1 LRSVYAFLVAAS
13 LAASL
18 LAPGAALAQ
27 GSEKQAETLFTE
39 GRAAMEK
46 GDIETACKKFIES
59 FDISGALGPLLNLA
73 ECEEK
78 RGRPA
83 TALARWKRGLIK
95 LQEKP
100 KDKRIGPVQE
110 RITALEKVVP
120 RLTVKLAPNAPEGT
134 RVRIDGEIIEMP
146 SGPVPVDPGERTVT
160 VRAPDHEERK
170 YKVAVVEL
178 DRKELTV
185 TVGRKNSEIPP
196 GGGGDTGGGS
206 TGGGDTGGGDTGG
219 GDTGGGQVGGGGQGG
234 GEEGGG
240 IQRTLG
246 FASLGVGVAGLA
258 AFAVTGG
265 LMAAKQGEIKDLKC
279 DPDKHTCQDSKDIP
293 TANDY
298 ASTGATLGLVNTITL
313 AAGAGFVVLGTI
325 LVVTSGG
332 GKKTAPEPTAVGVA
346 PLPGG
351 AFMTLRTSF

>member
-1 LRSVYAFLVAAS
+1 MRSVYAFLV
-13 LAASL
+13 AASL

-146 SGPVPVDPGERTVT
+146 SGPVPVDPGERSVT

-170 YKVAVVEL
+170 YKVMVVEL

-185 TVGRKNSEIPP
+185 TVGRKTSEIPP
-196 GGGGDTGGGS
+196 AGGGDTGGGNTGGGES
-206 TGGGDTGGGDTGG
+206 GGGDTGGGDA
-219 GDTGGGQVGGGGQGG
+219 GGGQVGGGGQAGG
-234 GEEGGG
+234 AEEGGG
-240 IQRTLG
+240 LQRTLG
-246 FASLGVGVAGLA
+246 FASIGVGVAGLA

-265 LMAAKQGEIKDLKC
+265 LMVAKQGEIDRLECNSDAKVR
-279 DPDKHTCQDSKDIP
+279 TCPADNVNAANGHAQD
-293 TANDY
+293 
-298 ASTGATLGLVNTITL
+298 GATLGLVNTITL